1 MPVLVAIAS
10 AWLLLAGCS
19 PFVVLNAVAPG
30 KGFSRQTDIAYGAL
44 PRQMLDVYLPDT
56 AARRALPVVVFFYG
70 GAWEGG
76 SRDDY
81 RFVGASLAARGVL
94 TVIADYRV
102 YPEVVF
108 PTFIEDAAL
117 ALAWAQ
123 RNAAPLG
130 GNPKRL
136 FVMGHSAGA
145 HIAAMLAMNKGYL
158 SAAQGD
164 PDAVAGFIGLAG
176 PYDFLPLKSR
186 KLKKIFGD
194 PAPRT
199 SQPIDYVTANA
210 PPALLI
216 TGATDTTVDPGN
228 SRRLAAAL
236 TAAGRMVESRVYP
249 DVGHGRLVGAF
260 SPPLAR
266 GAPVLEDVI
275 EFIESYD
282 DRTVSVKARP

>member
-1 MPVLVAIAS
+1 M
-10 AWLLLAGCS
+10 LLAGCS
-19 PFVVLNAVAPG
+19 PFVVLNAAAPG

-56 AARRALPVVVFFYG
+56 AARRPLPVVVFFYG

-81 RFVGASLAARGVL
+81 RFVGASLAARGVM

-117 ALAWAQ
+117 ALTWAQ
-123 RNAAPLG
+123 RNAARLG

-145 HIAAMLAMNKGYL
+145 HIAAMLAMNKDYL

-164 PDAVAGFIGLAG
+164 PDAVAGLIGLAG

-199 SQPIDYVTANA
+199 TQPIDYVTAHA

-216 TGATDTTVDPGN
+216 TGAGDTTVDPGN

-236 TAAGRMVESRVYP
+236 TAAGRIVESQIYP
-249 DVGHGRLVGAF
+249 DVSHGRLVGAF

-266 GAPVLEDVI
+266 GVPVLEDVI
-275 EFIESYD
+275 KFIESYD
-282 DRTVSVKARP
+282 DKTVSVRARS